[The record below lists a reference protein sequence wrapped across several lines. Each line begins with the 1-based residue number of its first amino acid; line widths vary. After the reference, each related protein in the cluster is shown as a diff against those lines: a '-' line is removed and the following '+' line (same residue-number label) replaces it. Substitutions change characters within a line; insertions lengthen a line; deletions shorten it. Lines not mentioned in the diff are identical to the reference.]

1 MKTVL
6 IFGSSGLIGNE
17 LLKLIRQNNNY
28 IKIKLFVRSDPH
40 ISDPN
45 IEIIQTDFNNLE
57 KYKDLI
63 LGDECFF
70 CIGTTKKQTPNKKNY
85 INIEYELPVKIAKIA
100 KDSNVESFIY
110 ISSIGANEN
119 SKNLYLK
126 NKGRAEREIINLSFN
141 FTAINNCS
149 L

>member
-70 CIGTTKKQTPNKKNY
+70 LHWY
-85 INIEYELPVKIAKIA
+85 Y
-100 KDSNVESFIY
+100 S
-110 ISSIGANEN
+110 
-119 SKNLYLK
+119 
-126 NKGRAEREIINLSFN
+126 
-141 FTAINNCS
+141 
-149 L
+149 